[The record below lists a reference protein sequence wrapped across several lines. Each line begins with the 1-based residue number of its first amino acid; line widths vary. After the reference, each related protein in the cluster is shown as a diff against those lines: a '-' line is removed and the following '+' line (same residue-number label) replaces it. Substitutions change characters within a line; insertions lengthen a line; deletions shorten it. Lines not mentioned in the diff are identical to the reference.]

1 MIDREED
8 IRTQIEAWLKQQ
20 GVSVEREV
28 VCGNG
33 IRADLVTSDTV
44 IEVKKYLNR
53 GALYQAYGQGA
64 AYQKLL
70 KKPNLLIVG
79 LAPATE
85 AKYQEAQRIA
95 ENIRTDAVK
104 VVFLEKDLK
113 LTQTA
118 LAASLGQGIVQS
130 NSQPSPSP
138 AVKLPFEPA
147 ATPAKAN
154 PTQAN
159 PAKDASTS
167 SAPDKQSVPNK
178 QSKDAAQPSTSSQP
192 TLLSKDFLPLLLLI
206 LLFLLIKAAFWQQE
220 QFEPDQPLPDPEL
233 ISPSQN

>member
-130 NSQPSPSP
+130 NSQSSPSP

-167 SAPDKQSVPNK
+167 SAPDKQS
-178 QSKDAAQPSTSSQP
+178 KDAAQPSPSSQP
-192 TLLSKDFLPLLLLI
+192 MLLSKDFLPLLLLI